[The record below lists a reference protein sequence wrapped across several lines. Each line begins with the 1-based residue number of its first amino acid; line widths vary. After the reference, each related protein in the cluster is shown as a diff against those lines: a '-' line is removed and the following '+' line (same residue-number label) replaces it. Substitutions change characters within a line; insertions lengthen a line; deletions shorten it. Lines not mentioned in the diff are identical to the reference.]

1 MIHHQDSHMTVS
13 KIVVGALDNNA
24 YLVACRSTGEAV
36 MIDAADD
43 PDRLVDAVDGLGLRM
58 ILTTHGHGDH
68 VQGVD
73 GLVASTEARFMI
85 HAEDETLAGRS
96 SDRPLEPGPIRV
108 GDLTIEAIHTPG
120 HTPGSMCFAVG
131 DVVFTGDTLFPGGPG
146 KTSGGDDFDE
156 IIANIED
163 HLFVLDDSTIVMPGH
178 GRDTTIGQERPQ
190 LEGWIARRW

>member
-24 YLVACRSTGEAV
+24 YVVACRSTGEAV
-36 MIDAADD
+36 MVDAADD
-43 PDRLVDAVDGLGLRM
+43 PERLVDAVDGLDLRM

-68 VQGVD
+68 VQGVG
-73 GLVASTEARFMI
+73 GLVAATGTRFMI
-85 HAEDETLAGRS
+85 HAEDEALAGRS

-108 GDLTIEAIHTPG
+108 GDLTIEAMHTPG

-131 DVVFTGDTLFPGGPG
+131 GVVFTGDTLFPGGPG

-156 IIANIED
+156 IIANIEN